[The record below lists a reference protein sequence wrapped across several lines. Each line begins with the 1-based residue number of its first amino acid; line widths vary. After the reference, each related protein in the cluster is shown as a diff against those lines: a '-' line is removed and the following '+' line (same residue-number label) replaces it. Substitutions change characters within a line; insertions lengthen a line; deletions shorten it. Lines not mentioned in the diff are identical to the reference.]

1 MTLAQSNF
9 EFSLN
14 ELNASSEIPGK
25 EWGYQAFT
33 NAIQTDLKNGISE
46 MLAGNITTDELIE
59 NIDQIAAGFFS
70 RIENIRNE

>member
-1 MTLAQSNF
+1 MEALDYDFGAEYF
-9 EFSLN
+9 EIFSN

-33 NAIQTDLKNGISE
+33 NAIQTDWNGISE

-59 NIDQIAAGFFS
+59 NIDQIAADFLA
-70 RIENIRNE
+70 E